1 MWIKRSVLMAVAAG
15 FWGCSDTETV
25 AEFAPEAPITEVHET
40 RTQEVVDPT
49 GPNWFLA
56 GDEGL
61 TELAGGL
68 DGEPDV
74 VTGRFVLDGDAIN
87 DASFDDQ
94 RWVVVGQGRLQVVDG
109 DALRLR
115 DVRQV
120 FSGEAVRFARKAPV
134 GWVIGGD
141 QGHVMLLDVE
151 GEPTE
156 TTRQILGNA
165 SVVDA
170 AWNGTSWLFASQ
182 NQTVT
187 SNATLAPG
195 TARDVLSGIPIA
207 AVASLGE
214 PNAANPT
221 DWIVFG
227 GNSYEVIRPSGAP
240 QGTVSIEANLAIT
253 DAIYHDQKIL
263 VGAADGRVG
272 IFNTVSR
279 TFTGW
284 NQILNQPVKKI
295 EFSGTGFLVLGESGQ
310 ARLLN
315 MDGTPGAAATDL
327 ATQRTPVA
335 AWLKDGR
342 WLVAVGAIGFVEFV
356 AEDLSQLRTLSPKLD
371 GRTVRAADVTPN
383 GILIVGDEG
392 RIQMLDKLGQSTGAV
407 RTLGNEDLIA
417 TAWNGELFLVAG
429 ENGFTQLVN
438 AAGEP
443 QGNSQTLLDGKTIR
457 FAAWGRGFW
466 LIGGDDG
473 AFQRV
478 RPDGMSG
485 GTVATLP
492 GATRLYASRSNTSE
506 WLIAGVNGDN
516 QGIYGVVGPD
526 GVVRGTPTNLPS
538 VDGPIYAAEFNGLE
552 WLIGGAGGRVV
563 RLNNEGVSIGSPIDV
578 LNGYDIHHL
587 FFNGA
592 NYLVAGQFG
601 AMRRLAA
608 DLRPV
613 RAPIA
618 LVNQRDVHVAVWTR
632 SRGFAGGVCMTNTS
646 CFNAPCVGGIESG
659 ACCDAPCDGACESC
673 LQQDTGRPD
682 GTCAP
687 VVAGKQPPTVGACRR
702 AAADTCGFT
711 GTCDG
716 AGECAMYGADTEC
729 EVSECIGSSF
739 TDASFCDGSGTCRA
753 PDPMACAP
761 YVGCSSVS
769 GCATSCALSADCID
783 GFECIGGECKE
794 PETTDPTKPG
804 SGGSGDD
811 GGCATTGGTLSLWML
826 FMGLFLTRR
835 RSAL

>member
-1 MWIKRSVLMAVAAG
+1 MAVAAG

-25 AEFAPEAPITEVHET
+25 VDFAPEAPITEAQQLPETTQT
-40 RTQEVVDPT
+40 RTQEVVDQS

-56 GDEGL
+56 GEEGL
-61 TELAGGL
+61 TELAGGE

-74 VTGRFVLDGDAIN
+74 VTGRFVLDGDTIN
-87 DASFDDQ
+87 DASFDSE

-109 DALRLR
+109 DAARLR

-120 FSGEAVRFARKAPV
+120 FNGESVRFIHKAPL

-141 QGHVMLLDVE
+141 QGHIMALDVE

-165 SVVDA
+165 HVVDA
-170 AWNGTSWLFASQ
+170 AWNGTSWLFASA

-187 SNATLAPG
+187 TNASLTPG
-195 TARDVLSGIPIA
+195 TARDVLSGNTITA
-207 AVASLGE
+207 LASLGE

-227 GNSYEVIRPSGAP
+227 GNAYEVIRPSGAP
-240 QGTVSIEANLAIT
+240 QGPVTIEANLTIT
-253 DAIYHDQKIL
+253 DAIYHDSKIL

-272 IFNTVSR
+272 IFNTATR
-279 TFTGW
+279 TFTSW
-284 NQILNQPVKKI
+284 NQILTQPVQKI
-295 EFSGTGFLVLGESGQ
+295 EFSGTNFLVLGESGQ

-315 MDGTPGAAATDL
+315 LDGTAAAPATDL
-327 ATQRTPVA
+327 ATDRTPVA

-356 AEDLSQLRTLSPKLD
+356 GEDLSQLRTLTPKLD
-371 GRTVRAADVTPN
+371 GRTVRAADVTSN

-392 RIQMLDKLGQSTGAV
+392 RMQLLDSLGQPTGSV
-407 RTLGNEDLIA
+407 QTLGTQNLNA
-417 TAWNGELFLVAG
+417 VAWNGEMFLVAG
-429 ENGFTQLVN
+429 QDGFTQLVN
-438 AAGEP
+438 QAGEP
-443 QGNSQTLLDGKTIR
+443 QGSSQTLLDGKTIR

-485 GTVATLP
+485 GSVSTMT
-492 GATRLYASRSNTSE
+492 GATRLYASRSNTNE
-506 WLIAGVNGDN
+506 WLVAGVNADN
-516 QGIYGVVGPD
+516 QGIYGVVGSD
-526 GVVRGTPTNLPS
+526 GLLRGTPTNLPA
-538 VDGPIYAAEFNGLE
+538 VNGPIYAAEFNGLE
-552 WLIGGAGGRVV
+552 WLLGGAGGRVV

-587 FFNGA
+587 FFNGS

-632 SRGFAGGVCMTNTS
+632 SRGFAGGICMTNTS

-659 ACCDAPCDGACESC
+659 VCCDAPCDRACESC
-673 LQQDTGRPD
+673 LQQDTGVAD

-702 AAADTCGFT
+702 AAEDTCGFT

-716 AGECAMYGADTEC
+716 AGECAMYGADIEC
-729 EVSECIGSSF
+729 ETSECIGSSF
-739 TDASFCDGSGTCRA
+739 TDISFCDGSGTCRA
-753 PDPMACAP
+753 PDPLACAP
-761 YVGCSSVS
+761 YVGCSPVS

-783 GFECIGGECKE
+783 GYECIGGECKE
-794 PETTDPTKPG
+794 PQDPDPTKPG
-804 SGGSGDD
+804 GSDGGGDD
-811 GGCATTGGTLSLWML
+811 GGCATTQGSTSLWML
-826 FMGLFLTRR
+826 VMGLFLTRR
-835 RSAL
+835 RRAL